1 MAPWKIFQVPKHE
14 RSRESLPKPPAG
26 MAWLQDP
33 KTRDWKLVPEED
45 VITETTTA
53 LANSEITETTKN
65 GHGRAS
71 ATTEEE
77 EINFSVGEE
86 KAGTSPGSPKDPFAN
101 PFNIP
106 RSPLASNE
114 EEPNFSSQ
122 PSPDPTIK
130 SKSTSSSPE
139 PESAEV
145 KSDQLPTLPESPKS
159 STKSSSTKSSHVL
172 LNLPNQNIDHHFS
185 QECKSAD
192 EEADWELLSD
202 RAGSINNVGGIAFVS
217 RTTGSITSHHSSFAA
232 SFQLSRVGSSST
244 LDSHECSVTNLGPAG
259 KGVLGVDYVEHVV
272 LSTDTLQGICLAYKL
287 SASRLKRANHFSGD
301 SLVMAP
307 KRLVIP
313 ISKKAMR
320 QGYLRVQDTDSK
332 EYKMHALQAEFPK
345 CGLTEAKA

>member
-1 MAPWKIFQVPKHE
+1 MPKQE

-26 MAWLQDP
+26 MAWVQHP
-33 KTRDWKLVPEED
+33 ETREWKLVAAED
-45 VITETTTA
+45 VITETTAT
-53 LANSEITETTKN
+53 LANSEITETAKN
-65 GHGRAS
+65 GNGRA
-71 ATTEEE
+71 AFAAAAAAAAEEE
-77 EINFSVGEE
+77 EVQFSTGEE
-86 KAGTSPGSPKDPFAN
+86 NEGFVPPTSKDPFAN
-101 PFNIP
+101 PFHLP
-106 RSPLASNE
+106 ESPVGSNE
-114 EEPNFSSQ
+114 EVPSSASE
-122 PSPDPTIK
+122 PSPEPTIK
-130 SKSTSSSPE
+130 SSTSSPE
-139 PESAEV
+139 PEIVEEPSV
-145 KSDQLPTLPESPKS
+145 HLPLLPESPKS

-172 LNLPNQNIDHHFS
+172 LNLPSHGSDFHFS
-185 QECKSAD
+185 QESKSAD

-202 RAGSINNVGGIAFVS
+202 RGSINNSGIAFVS

-244 LDSHECSVTNLGPAG
+244 LDSHDYSVTNLGPAG
-259 KGVLGVDYVEHVV
+259 KGVLGVDYVEHVI

-287 SASRLKRANHFSGD
+287 SASRLKRANHFTGD